1 MNILKIKELQKIL
14 NTNIKNINNKIII
27 RDRKIKFEEILYGSI
42 YKCINNLSYQDVS
55 SKINLNFIKQNINT
69 TISKTAFID
78 KRNNISNEYFLNIND
93 SFIEYIYKNDK
104 TPRIFGVDGSF
115 LNLFKNFNKFG
126 FSYASSNENYC
137 QGIISCLYDI
147 NNKIPIN
154 YFLIK
159 TRNER
164 EAFRNQI
171 KYLRSGDI
179 VIFDRGYYSYD
190 IVEKLEIIDVNYIF
204 RLKSS
209 KKEVKFMKKNN
220 IIDHSFINK
229 NINNRIINYRVD
241 NSEDE
246 YYLLTNLSY
255 SIDELKNLYWK
266 RWKVEIH
273 FKESK
278 YNLSLKTI
286 NLKTENSLLQEIYIH
301 NLIFILYYYFKFDIE
316 NPLLKSKYK
325 INNKTGIKIFSEN
338 IIYLLIYN
346 KITNKCFEKISKILN
361 IIELNIVYIQQN
373 KKKYERK
380 RLKPYGKWY
389 FSKK

>member
-14 NTNIKNINNKIII
+14 NINIKNINNKIIL
-27 RDRKIKFEEILYGSI
+27 RERKIKFEEILYGSI
-42 YKCINNLSYQDVS
+42 YKCINNLSYQDVA
-55 SKINLNFIKQNINT
+55 SKINLNFIEQNINT
-69 TISKTAFID
+69 TISKTAFIN
-78 KRNNISNEYFLNIND
+78 KRNSIPNEYFLDINN
-93 SFIEYIYKNDK
+93 SFIDYIYKDNK
-104 TPRIFGVDGSF
+104 NPRIFGVDGSF
-115 LNLFKNFNKFG
+115 INLFKNFNKYE

-147 NNKIPIN
+147 NNKIPVN
-154 YFLIK
+154 YYLIK

-171 KYLRSGDI
+171 KYLRNGDT

-190 IVEKLEIIDVNYIF
+190 LVEKLEIIDVNYIF
-204 RLKSS
+204 RLKSN
-209 KKEVKFMKKNN
+209 KKEVQYMKNN
-220 IIDHSFINK
+220 NIVDYTFINK
-229 NINNRIINYRVD
+229 NIKNRIINYRID

-246 YYLLTNLSY
+246 YYLLTNLSC
-255 SIDELKNLYWK
+255 SIDELKDLYWK
-266 RWKVEIH
+266 RWQVEIH

-301 NLIFILYYYFKFDIE
+301 NLIFILYYYFKFDID

-346 KITNKCFEKISKILN
+346 KITNKCFEKINRILN
-361 IIELNIVYIQQN
+361 IIVMNIVYIQIN

-380 RLKPYGKWY
+380 RLRPYAKWY